1 MFFDLLHLGS
11 GLQALHYW
19 LLCLFGILGTIQGV
33 ATRYQRQDLQW
44 FEGRTG
50 YFFSAIVVAASFIW
64 FFAVDEEA
72 FIPGLAGGELFT
84 LFIVA
89 LVAAVPLT
97 RVIAGVVKQTRALVA
112 ELQAAQEEEPTL

>member
-11 GLQALHYW
+11 GLQALHYL
-19 LLCLFGILGTIQGV
+19 LLCLFAILGTIQGV
-33 ATRYQRQDLQW
+33 ATRYQRQDLRW

-50 YFFSAIVVAASFIW
+50 YLFSVIVVATSFIW

-89 LVAAVPLT
+89 LIVAVPIT
-97 RVIAGVVKQTRALVA
+97 RMIAWVVKQTRAFIA
-112 ELQAAQEEEPTL
+112 ELQAAQEKEPIP